1 MRSPDLIIGPRDNPQ
16 TLRWHIFRW
25 RGWQLSLHK
34 WLRSD
39 DDRALHDHSGDNL
52 SVILTQFGYWELVRT
67 REWEEGG
74 APRRPEFAEFRLT
87 HWGDGEFY
95 RDVDTWHWR
104 RPFVPYFRKAETPHR
119 VALGRSASPIWS
131 LWLRWP
137 PRREWGFHCPK
148 GWRHWR
154 DYLNSRGDYYS
165 AGISETGPGCE

>member
-1 MRSPDLIIGPRDNPQ
+1 MRSPGLIIGPRDNPQ

-52 SVILTQFGYWELVRT
+52 SVILTRGYFEVLQ
-67 REWEEGG
+67 
-74 APRRPEFAEFRLT
+74 
-87 HWGDGEFY
+87 D
-95 RDVDTWHWR
+95 DDTYGNYGLYSRQMAYWR

-119 VALGRSASPIWS
+119 IALADSRPVWS

-148 GWRHWR
+148 GWRHRR

-165 AGISETGPGCE
+165 AGTSETGPGCE